1 MNMHIKKIHVIL
13 ALIILIPS
21 FVDLT
26 VPIYNRDAPELF
38 GMPFFYW
45 FQTFWLFV
53 SAGFYVVFARIK
65 GRIMND

>member
-21 FVDLT
+21 FIDLT

-38 GMPFFYW
+38 GIAIFLLVPN
-45 FQTFWLFV
+45 FV
-53 SAGFYVVFARIK
+53 AVCINGILYCFCSHK
-65 GRIMND
+65 GENHE